1 MYKYFLS
8 CVSCEYSNTSQAS
21 PPLHDSNSGIPP
33 NEAPIRRTNLMK
45 SSSWSGSRPLEEK
58 FPVPIR
64 HHSYPNTAAI
74 GRRLNKVVL
83 MPTTDSEL
91 RFKTGQSLAGRRM
104 ESLKQNINC
113 RINKELSHGPKYED
127 SPWLSLICSNQ
138 LLENED
144 IEGAIKEAKGFPT
157 QSKNSISRL
166 IRFVHDSAPTLF
178 TMLVFTNKLKLLQQ
192 FCEKD
197 IGDAKFPVQL
207 GLDYKSIETTK
218 CDPAIKLDFG
228 SQIETIEAMFLF
240 DLMQWLFFRPE
251 LNWTTF
257 THSPFGSSYKLP
269 FLKRHK
275 ISQTDFSIVYE
286 CVIHRDYIKFDSDSI
301 VSVNMVLLT
310 GC

>member
-64 HHSYPNTAAI
+64 HHSFPSTAAI

-83 MPTTDSEL
+83 MPTTDSGL
-91 RFKTGQSLAGRRM
+91 RFKTGQSLADRRM
-104 ESLKQNINC
+104 ESLHRNIKS
-113 RINKELSHGPKYED
+113 RIETEILEGPKYEG
-127 SPWLSLICSNQ
+127 SPWLSLICGNQ
-138 LLENED
+138 LLLENED
-144 IEGAIKEAKGFPT
+144 IEGAIKEAT
-157 QSKNSISRL
+157 QSKKSISLL

-178 TMLVFTNKLKLLQQ
+178 TMLVYTGKLKLLRQ

-197 IGDAKFPVQL
+197 LGDAKFPVQL
-207 GLDYKSIETTK
+207 GPNYKSIESTM
-218 CDPAIKLDFG
+218 CHPAIKLDFG
-228 SQIETIEAMFLF
+228 SQIEMIDASHLF
-240 DLMQWLFFRPE
+240 GHVQWDFFRPE

-269 FLKRHK
+269 FLKRRE
-275 ISQTDFSIVYE
+275 ISHTDFSIVYE
-286 CVIHRDYIKFDSDSI
+286 CVIHRDYINFDSDSI
-301 VSVNMVLLT
+301 VSVNMVLFT